1 MTKLNSEIRAILI
14 GGSSHVGKSTLGKSL
29 SNKLD
34 WNYISTDSLAKHPG
48 RPWINA
54 NTKVIQDHVVKHYK
68 YLSVKALLLD
78 VLSHYQQN
86 VLPQVETLVRDNISN
101 LSNKHLIIEGS
112 ALYPEFVVDLVNIKN
127 VRGIWLTASGLTLQ
141 NRIYKDSNFYNVSQ
155 EDKYL
160 IQKFLARTILYN
172 RRIKKD
178 LEDLKLEY
186 IDVESV
192 TTLDELV
199 EKCLKQIDYK

>member
-1 MTKLNSEIRAILI
+1 MTKLNSEIRVILI
-14 GGSSHVGKSTLGKSL
+14 GGSSHVGKSTLGRSL
-29 SNKLD
+29 ANKLD

-48 RPWINA
+48 RPWVNA

-78 VLSHYQQN
+78 VLSHYKQN
-86 VLPQVETLVRDNISN
+86 VLPQVETLVKTHTSN
-101 LSNKHLIIEGS
+101 LSNKHLVIEGS
-112 ALYPEFVVDLVNIKN
+112 ALYPKFVEHLVDTKN
-127 VRGIWLTASGLTLQ
+127 VRGIWLTASDRFLQ
-141 NRIYKDSNFYNVSQ
+141 KRIYRESNFYNVSQ

-178 LEDLKLEY
+178 LQDLKLEY

-192 TTLDELV
+192 TSLDELV

>member
-1 MTKLNSEIRAILI
+1 MTELNSETRVILI
-14 GGSSHVGKSTLGKSL
+14 GGTSHVGKSTLGRSL
-29 SNKLD
+29 ANKLD

-48 RPWINA
+48 RPWVNA
-54 NTKVIQDHVVKHYK
+54 HTEVVKDHVAKHYK
-68 YLSVKALLLD
+68 NLSVDVLLLD

-86 VLPQVETLVRDNISN
+86 VLPQIETLVKTHILN
-101 LSNKHLIIEGS
+101 LSSKGLLLEGS
-112 ALYPEFVVDLVNIKN
+112 AIYPKFVKYLVDTKT
-127 VRGIWLTASGLTLQ
+127 VRGIWLTASDRTLQ
-141 NRIYKDSNFYNVSQ
+141 NRIYRESNFYHVSLK
-155 EDKYL
+155 EKYL
-160 IQKFLARTILYN
+160 IQKFLARTTLYN

-178 LEDLKLEY
+178 LENLKLEY